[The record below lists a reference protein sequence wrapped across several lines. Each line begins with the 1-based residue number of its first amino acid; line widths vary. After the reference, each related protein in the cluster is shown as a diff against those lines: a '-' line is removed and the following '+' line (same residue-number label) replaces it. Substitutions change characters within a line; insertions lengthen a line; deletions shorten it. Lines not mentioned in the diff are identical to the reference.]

1 MTAMTMTPPAVERT
15 SPGLLDQMR
24 AEWTK
29 LRSTRAFYIQMGLA
43 LLLAIGMSA
52 LIALAVGATWGDLG
66 EGDRAEFEPV
76 FVSFFGLAFSGIVL
90 VVTGVT
96 LTSSEYTSG
105 MVRLT
110 MAVTPR
116 RLRVFFA
123 KALVILFVMLT
134 IGLVLVLGSF
144 YAGQLVLGT
153 YEGVPTLGL
162 GDSVAQRAILASW
175 LTTPLFPLIGL
186 ALGAI
191 LRSTASAITAV
202 LALIFVPGIFG
213 GILPR
218 TWQENLLAYLPGNAS
233 DSLLREAKDSVTYLE
248 PVVAVVAIV
257 AWLTLFFVVACVLIS
272 RRDV

>member
-1 MTAMTMTPPAVERT
+1 VTARTMTPATIEASR
-15 SPGLLDQMR
+15 PGLLSQMR

-29 LRSTRAFYIQMGLA
+29 LRSTRAFYIQTGLA

-52 LIALAVGATWGDLG
+52 LIGLAVGASWGDLS
-66 EGDRAEFEPV
+66 EGDHADFEPL

-96 LTSSEYTSG
+96 LMSSEYTSG
-105 MVRLT
+105 MIRLT
-110 MAVTPR
+110 MTITPR
-116 RLRVFFA
+116 RLRVLFA
-123 KALVILFVMLT
+123 KALVITLVMWA
-134 IGLVLVLGSF
+134 IGLVIVLGSF
-144 YAGQLVLGT
+144 YAGQLVIGS
-153 YEGVPTLGL
+153 YEGVPTLTL
-162 GDSVAQRAILASW
+162 GDSVAQRAILTGW

-202 LALIFVPGIFG
+202 LAFIFGPGIFG

-218 TWQENLLAYLPGNAS
+218 AWQENLLAYLPGNAS
-233 DSLLREAKDSVTYLE
+233 DSLLRESDAVTYIE
-248 PVVAVVAIV
+248 PAVAAVVIAV
-257 AWLTLFFVVACVLIS
+257 WLALFFVVASVLML